1 MRISVA
7 IFMVVQLFAS
17 GPALGQQLSTTE
29 QTDLLYSREEEKL
42 ARDVYQ
48 YLYNQWQLPIFS
60 NIASSE
66 QRHMDAVLS
75 LLNLYG
81 LQDPVGDNGAGIFTD
96 NTLQAFY
103 DELTAQGS
111 ASIIAALEAGIY
123 IEELDISDLETFI
136 GYTDQA
142 PLLRVYNNLLKG
154 SNNHLAAFVNTLEA
168 QGGNYPGGSQS
179 GSSKEPGTAVYDPI
193 SQSIYIPALDVDSGN
208 GSIQVYD
215 GLLTIVETLPLTLRA
230 VAASS
235 TSRLPNPSLHASFD
249 AVSGELTIQDLQV
262 GSLVLDDVNNT
273 HYTMVLQLDMSD
285 VDAAL
290 FSVVSFTAK

>member
-1 MRISVA
+1 MRLVVA
-7 IFMVVQLFAS
+7 LFALFQMFVS
-17 GPALGQQLSTTE
+17 GAALGQQLSATE
-29 QTDLLYSREEEKL
+29 QNDLLYSREEEKL
-42 ARDVYQ
+42 ARDVYK
-48 YLYNQWQLPIFS
+48 YLYTQWQLPIFS

-66 QRHMDAVLS
+66 QRHMDAVLN
-75 LLNLYG
+75 LLELYG
-81 LQDPVGDNGAGIFTD
+81 LGDPVGDNAAGVFT
-96 NTLQAFY
+96 NTTLQGFY

-111 ASIIAALEAGIY
+111 VSIIAALEAGIY
-123 IEELDISDLETFI
+123 IEELDINDLETFI
-136 GYTDQA
+136 GYTSQPA
-142 PLLRVYNNLLKG
+142 LLRVYNNLLKG

-193 SQSIYIPALDVDSGN
+193 SQSIYIPALDVDFGN
-208 GSIQVYD
+208 GSTEVYD

-235 TSRLPNPSLHASFD
+235 TSRLPNPSLHASFN
-249 AVSGELTIQDLQV
+249 ATSGELIIQDLQV